1 MFESSNQCNVYGF
14 WCSRRGSCRRSAR
27 ATEAMLASTDSSC
40 YEIPNPSP
48 VTPVYVEI
56 SSDSEMTNEE
66 DDPISDLEFTPET
79 YKVSRDR
86 RDSVNF

>member
-1 MFESSNQCNVYGF
+1 M
-14 WCSRRGSCRRSAR
+14 RRSAEVR
-27 ATEAMLASTDSSC
+27 EPSNGNSELSTDSSC

-48 VTPVYVEI
+48 VTPIYVEI
-56 SSDSEMTNEE
+56 SSGSEMSNDE
-66 DDPISDLEFTPET
+66 DDPVNDPEFTLET